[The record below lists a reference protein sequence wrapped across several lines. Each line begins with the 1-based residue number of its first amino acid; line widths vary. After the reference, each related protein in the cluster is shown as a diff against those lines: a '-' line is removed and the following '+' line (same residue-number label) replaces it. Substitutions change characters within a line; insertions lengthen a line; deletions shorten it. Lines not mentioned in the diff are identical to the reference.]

1 MSGTDTIL
9 SVGIDVGTST
19 TQLVFSRLTVENIA
33 NVFSIPRI
41 TIVDKQILRR
51 SDIHIT
57 PLLDPRT
64 IDTDA
69 LRRLVID
76 EYAKAGLAPDDIGTG
91 VAIITGE
98 TARAENAEQ
107 VLAALSTLA
116 GDFVVSTAGPH
127 LESVLAARGAGLDTY
142 SEHTS
147 AIVANLD
154 IGGGTTNIAAYR
166 QGQLLGTSCID
177 IGGRL
182 LRVADGRVTYISHQ
196 LARLARH
203 HGIAVAVGDRVDI
216 ARLRTLAQVMAR
228 QLAMAIGLVDRDE
241 IHEALYT
248 NQGHPLS
255 KDLVPGDIS
264 FSGGIADLIGST
276 ESGDPFRFGD
286 IGVLLGQAIAE
297 DPAFKR
303 VKRHQGTETIG
314 ATVVGAGVHT
324 TELSGSTVEFS
335 VSSLPIRNV
344 PIITVPEEAENDPER
359 LPQVIKD
366 LLHTLNPD
374 DPTQSVAISLRG
386 RGLNSF
392 VAVQEL
398 AGAII
403 KGASEILE
411 GQHPLVVVLES
422 DRAKVLGQS
431 LAVQRGRREDVICID
446 SVQTGGGDYIDIG
459 KPVGAGRA
467 VPVVVKTLVFND
479 RPEGE

>member
-1 MSGTDTIL
+1 
-9 SVGIDVGTST
+9 
-19 TQLVFSRLTVENIA
+19 
-33 NVFSIPRI
+33 
-41 TIVDKQILRR
+41 
-51 SDIHIT
+51 
-57 PLLDPRT
+57 
-64 IDTDA
+64 
-69 LRRLVID
+69 
-76 EYAKAGLAPDDIGTG
+76 
-91 VAIITGE
+91 
-98 TARAENAEQ
+98 
-107 VLAALSTLA
+107 
-116 GDFVVSTAGPH
+116 
-127 LESVLAARGAGLDTY
+127 
-142 SEHTS
+142 
-147 AIVANLD
+147 
-154 IGGGTTNIAAYR
+154 
-166 QGQLLGTSCID
+166 
-177 IGGRL
+177 
-182 LRVADGRVTYISHQ
+182 
-196 LARLARH
+196 
-203 HGIAVAVGDRVDI
+203 
-216 ARLRTLAQVMAR
+216 MAR

-366 LLHTLNPD
+366 LLHALNPD